1 MTASK
6 DSVIAWQ
13 DSFALGL
20 PEIDDQHK
28 ALFSLMN
35 RLWSALVLKAGAEEL
50 LEIIGELEHY
60 TISHFAA
67 EETFMRVTRYPR
79 FLEHK
84 QAHDKFVERL
94 ALEKS
99 NLAGGKV
106 IGIALLHFLK
116 DWLVNH
122 ILIQDKAYA
131 EEYQSAKSPTWAL
144 GKFFRSLWS

>member
-1 MTASK
+1 MTATK
-6 DSVIAWQ
+6 ESVIAWQ

-28 ALFSLMN
+28 TLFSLMN
-35 RLWSALVLKAGAEEL
+35 RLWSALVLKAGTEEL
-50 LEIIGELEHY
+50 LDIIGELEHY

-67 EETFMRVTRYPR
+67 EETFMRVTQYPR
-79 FLEHK
+79 FIEHK

-94 ALEKS
+94 AVEKA
-99 NLAGGKV
+99 NLASGKV

-131 EEYQSAKSPTWAL
+131 EEYQSAKSPAWAL
-144 GKFFRSLWS
+144 GKFFRSLWN

>member
-1 MTASK
+1 MTAHK

-20 PEIDDQHK
+20 AEIDDQHK
-28 ALFSLMN
+28 TLFSLMN
-35 RLWSALVLKAGAEEL
+35 RLWLALVNKAGSEDL
-50 LEIIGELEHY
+50 LMIIGELEHY

-84 QAHDKFVERL
+84 QAHDKFVSRL
-94 ALEKS
+94 AEEKA
-99 NLAGGKV
+99 NLTGGKV

-131 EEYQSAKSPTWAL
+131 EEYQSAKSPAWAL
-144 GKFFRSLWS
+144 GKFFRSLWI